1 MDIDELRLRGNN
13 LYSIRDYNSAIDVY
27 TQALEVSPG
36 NAIILGNR
44 SACYLAVGQPEKAE
58 FDARLAISIE
68 PTFVKCY
75 FRLATALKA
84 RDAFQEAI
92 EVTELGLIQDPQS
105 AALKSLKIACLK
117 EYNAI
122 CANNEATI
130 KVGNTSA
137 GASTSSVSSTA
148 AISIKRG
155 FLQNKDLCN
164 KDVED
169 GNSPGSGSNERR
181 MHSEIKSL
189 IKKVATGG
197 FGADDMKKHMLQGV
211 FKQLMEIETFTEVL
225 FPGAPKTVLKDLPK
239 NMKDLLAWD
248 ILSLDLS
255 KIAKKAARVYEGI
268 KSKGAERGEYMD
280 ATSEAIL
287 VPQIVEEAF
296 ARDIVETVRNLGK
309 KVSGLNAKVSLSLA
323 LPSEDEASWDQ
334 IEMEVSCALGSKEN
348 ALGVQPDFLGDE
360 WAALVM
366 EDVKRYV
373 RDEKMS
379 DMNTCNSLTLPT
391 TPIDLD
397 STISPPQ
404 PPNNIATTSSGSCY
418 TDTNNSQQSRSSSA
432 RMAWVESDDLTG
444 SYPAL
449 TELVQQLHALPY
461 EINAKSDCALRLLR
475 PSRGCTMLVYYPEG
489 SQQAM
494 RLDNREGEFDSG
506 IRVTC
511 AYHLVPESRS
521 TANESRA
528 APVAQLLYSAAG
540 DKNTTNQQ
548 SSGQYSSD
556 KSSNG
561 HHSVTACS
569 DEKEGSLLQRVDIEH
584 DQLIV
589 HQSLKVQNARSKARE
604 PFYALLFFIHGK

>member
-181 MHSEIKSL
+181 MHSEIKSC
-189 IKKVATGG
+189 
-197 FGADDMKKHMLQGV
+197 
-211 FKQLMEIETFTEVL
+211 
-225 FPGAPKTVLKDLPK
+225 
-239 NMKDLLAWD
+239 
-248 ILSLDLS
+248 
-255 KIAKKAARVYEGI
+255 R
-268 KSKGAERGEYMD
+268 
-280 ATSEAIL
+280 
-287 VPQIVEEAF
+287 
-296 ARDIVETVRNLGK
+296 
-309 KVSGLNAKVSLSLA
+309 
-323 LPSEDEASWDQ
+323 
-334 IEMEVSCALGSKEN
+334 
-348 ALGVQPDFLGDE
+348 
-360 WAALVM
+360 
-366 EDVKRYV
+366 
-373 RDEKMS
+373 
-379 DMNTCNSLTLPT
+379 
-391 TPIDLD
+391 
-397 STISPPQ
+397 
-404 PPNNIATTSSGSCY
+404 
-418 TDTNNSQQSRSSSA
+418 
-432 RMAWVESDDLTG
+432 
-444 SYPAL
+444 
-449 TELVQQLHALPY
+449 
-461 EINAKSDCALRLLR
+461 
-475 PSRGCTMLVYYPEG
+475 
-489 SQQAM
+489 
-494 RLDNREGEFDSG
+494 
-506 IRVTC
+506 
-511 AYHLVPESRS
+511 
-521 TANESRA
+521 
-528 APVAQLLYSAAG
+528 
-540 DKNTTNQQ
+540 
-548 SSGQYSSD
+548 
-556 KSSNG
+556 
-561 HHSVTACS
+561 
-569 DEKEGSLLQRVDIEH
+569 
-584 DQLIV
+584 
-589 HQSLKVQNARSKARE
+589 
-604 PFYALLFFIHGK
+604 